1 MDLFDNNALNM
12 PMVALRGLVVFP
24 NITLHFDVG
33 RKKSISAVKTAM
45 ITKQDICDCE
55 DFASIYH
62 ISFYTKG
69 YVG

>member
-33 RKKSISAVKTAM
+33 RKKYFCRQNSNDNKAG
-45 ITKQDICDCE
+45 
-55 DFASIYH
+55 H

>member
-24 NITLHFDVG
+24 NITLHFE
-33 RKKSISAVKTAM
+33 KKYFCRQNSNDNKTG
-45 ITKQDICDCE
+45 
-55 DFASIYH
+55 H

>member
-24 NITLHFDVG
+24 N
-33 RKKSISAVKTAM
+33 KKKKKYFCRQNSNDNKTG
-45 ITKQDICDCE
+45 
-55 DFASIYH
+55 H

>member
-33 RKKSISAVKTAM
+33 RKKVFLLL
-45 ITKQDICDCE
+45 KQQ
-55 DFASIYH
+55 
-62 ISFYTKG
+62 
-69 YVG
+69 

>member
-33 RKKSISAVKTAM
+33 RKKKYFCRQNSNDNKAG
-45 ITKQDICDCE
+45 
-55 DFASIYH
+55 H